1 MWQVTTPRGYSAA
14 VLHRIGKVGTLPMP
28 MNGLAYARY
37 HGPDTKLGLI
47 RSRSLLSSLRRAVN
61 GRADHHLFTGPR
73 PFMFNRRR
81 AALEGCG
88 WFPAKETSHAQYSG
102 YRFTDHNSSS
112 FRKSKRPDLN
122 APSHSLSVYAST
134 LSIESFEIL

>member
-1 MWQVTTPRGYSAA
+1 MWQVTTPKLQCCGLAPYRQA
-14 VLHRIGKVGTLPMP
+14 GTLPMP
-28 MNGLAYARY
+28 MNGLDYARY

-47 RSRSLLSSLRRAVN
+47 RSRSLVSSLRRALN
-61 GRADHHLFTGPR
+61 GPADHHLFTGPR

-88 WFPAKETSHAQYSG
+88 WCPAKDTSHAQYSE
-102 YRFTDHNSSS
+102 YTVIDHNSS
-112 FRKSKRPDLN
+112 FFNESKRPDHN